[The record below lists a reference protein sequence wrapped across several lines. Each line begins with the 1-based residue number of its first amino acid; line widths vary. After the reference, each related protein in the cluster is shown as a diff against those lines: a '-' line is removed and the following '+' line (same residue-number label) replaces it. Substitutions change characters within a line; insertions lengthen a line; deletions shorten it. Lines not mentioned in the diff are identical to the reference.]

1 MTFDARHPDR
11 SAPAF
16 DVSHTEPHLAAA
28 RLRPDLLH
36 KVGEAFAVALS
47 RLLRLLVPDGG
58 GAISADALQ
67 TVAAEVARL
76 ERLGVQL
83 QEIARV
89 LAGEGRWILEPV
101 DVAVAVRQSI
111 AQWTDRAALSGVAL
125 AGPQAGPTLELTAP
139 VLEQLLELGL
149 EYGLHIGERVTIDC
163 NTPPSAAAPG
173 LVFDIHRAPVRLH
186 DAAAAEIDDLQWL
199 LFVTLARAAGWTPRR
214 QTLGDAVR
222 LAVTFVPPEALTAP
236 SAAELPTTP
245 VAAGRRV
252 LLVDPQEMSRVQS
265 QRLLNEVGMV
275 VDAVATLAQARLD
288 IASPHR
294 PLPDVLLTGFPTD
307 EPASIDFID
316 TLRAAQPHLRV
327 VELVDDDSAF
337 TFSVPGPDN
346 PARVGRHTLA
356 RTLVPAI
363 SQELDAV

>member
-11 SAPAF
+11 PAPAF
-16 DVSHTEPHLAAA
+16 DMAHTEPHLAAA
-28 RLRPDLLH
+28 RLRPELLH

-47 RLLRLLVPDGG
+47 RLLGLLGPDSN
-58 GAISADALQ
+58 AVVSTDALQ
-67 TVAAEVARL
+67 TVATEVARL

-89 LAGEGRWILEPV
+89 LAGEGRWTVEPV
-101 DVAVAVRQSI
+101 DLALAVRQSI
-111 AQWTDRAALSGVAL
+111 AQWSDRAALSGVAL
-125 AGPQAGPTLELTAP
+125 AGPQEGPTLQVTAP

-163 NTPPSAAAPG
+163 SAPAMAAAPS

-186 DAAAAEIDDLQWL
+186 GAAAAEIDDLQWL

-222 LAVTFVPPEALTAP
+222 FAVTFVPPEATSPP

-275 VDAVATLAQARLD
+275 VDAVSTLAQARLD
-288 IASPHR
+288 VASPHR

-316 TLRAAQPHLRV
+316 TLRTAQPHLRV

-337 TFSVPGPDN
+337 TFSVPGSDN

-356 RTLVPAI
+356 RTLVAAI